1 MIRPLS
7 PVADKYPQNRVRCHY
22 PKKKMSGRWL
32 KIPLLVA
39 VALAFTLLMI
49 AGAVGK
55 SGLPLAVTKFCAYL
69 TWPGVAITAYWLHA
83 RALGGYF
90 FPLAVAFNTLIYSVV
105 FGLLL
110 LLVQRLRKYKLL
122 RRT

>member
-1 MIRPLS
+1 
-7 PVADKYPQNRVRCHY
+7 
-22 PKKKMSGRWL
+22 MSGRWL

-49 AGAVGK
+49 AGAVAK

-69 TWPGVAITAYWLHA
+69 TWPGVAITAYWLHV
-83 RALGGYF
+83 RVLGGSYF
-90 FPLAVAFNTLIYSVV
+90 FPLTVAVNTLIYSVV

-110 LLVQRLRKYKLL
+110 LLVQRLRKYKLFHK
-122 RRT
+122 T